1 MNRNTGLVAGLV
13 AVVALVGYSNRSNRS
28 PESQLNTQPEK
39 SQAASAKAQS
49 TSEERT
55 SAASMA
61 SVTCAEIRKRLARF
75 VDEDP
80 RARRAESWMLPDS
93 CYENGESP
101 VGPERVRVFRDVQF
115 AIALV
120 PNPVSTHLPL
130 LFDRLVEAIQQA
142 VQDDGYSYDA
152 SWFPWDTTKEE
163 LAP

>member
-75 VDEDP
+75 VEDDYGATP
-80 RARRAESWMLPDS
+80 PESWMLPAS
-93 CYENGESP
+93 CYEKAESKQ
-101 VGPERVRVFRDVQF
+101 VRAFRDVQF